1 MLKLS
6 NILEDI
12 LKDDDIVKNK
22 KTGNVYMVKK
32 MDPIK
37 HDIPTKKPTNSKLKP
52 SKRTDSKGN
61 QLGNIQTKNG
71 STFFGMEHY
80 NLKGAQEVVDDV
92 KKIYPQDSK
101 IAFLGEGGDDDNIY
115 VKGSEQEYIHNKLKE
130 HYPNFVND
138 SWDGK
143 DLNVMNDQSRL
154 YKEQM
159 KRTGLPLNIVKAGN
173 WASMVGQNK
182 NTNDFSSVDYL
193 DETGKQ
199 YLQKSAKEAGFPP
212 IQNFEKPKK
221 RDYDILYRLSFPA
234 DYNDK
239 KTSVGELADTFND
252 IRDENL
258 IRKTK
263 ELESKGYKVIAP
275 VGDGHIDLLK
285 NKNQK

>member
-22 KTGNVYMVKK
+22 KTGNVYTVKK

-37 HDIPTKKPTNSKLKP
+37 HDIPTKKSINSKLKP
-52 SKRTDSKGN
+52 SKRKDSTGN
-61 QLGNIQTKNG
+61 QLANIQTKNG
-71 STFFGMEHY
+71 STFFGIEHY

-92 KKIYPQDSK
+92 KNIYPQDSK
-101 IAFLGEGGDDDNIY
+101 IAFLGEGGDDDNVY

-130 HYPNFVND
+130 YYPNFVND

-143 DLNVMNDQSRL
+143 DLNVMNDQSLL

-182 NTNDFSSVDYL
+182 NTNDFASVDYL

-221 RDYDILYRLSFPA
+221 KDYDILYRLSFPA